1 MRFTSKCRFIVAG
14 VLLVSSNANADLI
27 DMPAPRLS
35 PIYIFDPMSIVW
47 NKGTGTTSNDLTDK
61 IKDFCQGKCAA
72 TVFIGRELA
81 TGLSYVDGMKPPFVP
96 PWRYQY
102 GDSGIVG
109 GALSRSIFE
118 IGNLYATEIEGGL
131 AQRFGSLH
139 ETETWIALYARWKY
153 FPWNNYLLTSIAVS
167 TGLSYASAVTPYEA
181 SEAPDKK
188 GQRLLHYF
196 SPEITFARPSQPD
209 TELVIRFHHRSGGG
223 SVYGN
228 NLPLYGSIFHGADG
242 GMHYL
247 TFGLRQ
253 HF

>member
-1 MRFTSKCRFIVAG
+1 MRLASKCILAIVGVWFIVTQAKAG
-14 VLLVSSNANADLI
+14 SLDV
-27 DMPAPRLS
+27 PAPRLS
-35 PIYIFDPMSIVW
+35 PIYIFDPTSIAW
-47 NKGTGTTSNDLTDK
+47 NKDTGVSSVSLADR
-61 IKDFCQGKCAA
+61 IKNSCQGKCAA
-72 TVFIGRELA
+72 TIFLGKELD

-96 PWRYQY
+96 PWHYQY

-109 GALSRSIFE
+109 GALSRTIFE

-153 FPWNNYLLTSIAVS
+153 FPWNSYLITTIAIS

-181 SEAPDKK
+181 SEASDGK

-196 SPEITFARPSQPD
+196 SPEITFAMPSRPNL
-209 TELVIRFHHRSGGG
+209 EFMIRFHHRSGGG

-242 GMHYL
+242 GMQYL
-247 TFGLRQ
+247 TVGRRE